1 MLTSII
7 FILVI
12 LFAVPAILAFAAI
25 LKALYNPNYHNE
37 DKENEKSFIDKEFD
51 NMGFVGKSLFS
62 NYITAKNTQRIAEAL
77 EELNQKKKKDDD
89 D

>member
-12 LFAVPAILAFAAI
+12 LFAILAFAAI

-37 DKENEKSFIDKEFD
+37 DKENKKSFVDKEFD

-62 NYITAKNTQRIAEAL
+62 NYITAKNTQRIAEVL
-77 EELNQKKKKDDD
+77 EELNKKNNDITGK
-89 D
+89 